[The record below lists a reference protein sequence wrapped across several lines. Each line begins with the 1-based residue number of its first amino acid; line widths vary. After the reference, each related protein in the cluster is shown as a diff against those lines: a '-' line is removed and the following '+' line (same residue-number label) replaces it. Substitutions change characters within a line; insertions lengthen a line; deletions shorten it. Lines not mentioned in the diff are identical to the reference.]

1 MIDIKKIISGEKF
14 DQEYISW
21 IAKKIWEEKTKEVL
35 KKLEEVYKK
44 SIKISADLDEKRA
57 RQNFLAKKIP
67 SATEDEKKNFFVE
80 MWEIKKFL
88 KENSESEKI
97 FKDEYKKILA
107 SIPNS
112 AHPSV
117 IKWETEDDNAVIR
130 KFWEKPV
137 FNFEPKAHRDLW
149 EELDLIDSPRWAKV
163 AWARFHFLKN
173 ELVQLQFALVQYA
186 FSITTKHWF
195 SPMIPPF
202 MVNEKTAFWTW
213 YLDWGHS
220 EEIYNVNPDR
230 DNLYMI
236 WTSEIPN
243 TAYYQDEI
251 LAEEDLPIK
260 FISYSPCFRREAWS
274 WWKDER
280 WILRCHQ
287 FDKMELAVFANPK
300 NSYEE
305 LEKLREIEEEIYQW
319 LWLHYQL
326 IDICSAD
333 LWTQAAK
340 KYDIEAWMPGQDAYR
355 EITSTSN
362 CTDYQARR
370 LNIRMKN
377 EEWKNETLHTLNWTA
392 IAVWRVLIA
401 IMEQYQTKD
410 WEILMPEV
418 LKKFLPFEKIC
429 RK

>member
-1 MIDIKKIISGEKF
+1 MIDIKKIIAEDKKYIEWIEKKM
-14 DQEYISW
+14 W
-21 IAKKIWEEKTKEVL
+21 KEKTAEVL
-35 KKLEEVYKK
+35 QKLVEVYKK
-44 SIKISADLDEKRA
+44 SNQISIDLDEKRA

-67 SATEDEKKNFFVE
+67 SATNEEKKNFFVE

-88 KENSESEKI
+88 KENSDSEKI
-97 FKDEYKKILA
+97 FKDEFKQILA

-112 AHPSV
+112 AHESV
-117 IKWETEDDNAVIR
+117 IKWETEEDNAVIR
-130 KFWEKPV
+130 KFWEKPK
-137 FNFEPKAHRDLW
+137 FDFEPKPHRDLW
-149 EELDLIDSPRWAKV
+149 EKLDLIDSKRWAKV
-163 AWARFHFLKN
+163 AGARFHFLKN
-173 ELVQLQFALVQYA
+173 ELVELQFALVQYA
-186 FSITTKHWF
+186 ISIAKKHWF

-213 YLDWGHS
+213 YLDWWHK
-220 EEIYNVNPDR
+220 EEVYNVNPDR

-243 TAYYQDEI
+243 TAYFQNEI
-251 LAEEDLPIK
+251 LSEEDLPIK
-260 FISYSPCFRREAWS
+260 FISYSPCFRREAGS

-280 WILRCHQ
+280 GILRCHQ
-287 FDKMELAVFANPK
+287 FDKIELAVFASPE

-305 LEKLREIEEEIYQW
+305 LEKLREIEEEIYQG
-319 LWLHYQL
+319 LWIHYQL

-340 KYDIEAWMPGQDAYR
+340 KYDIEAWMPGQNAYR

-377 EEWKNETLHTLNWTA
+377 SEWNNVVLHTLNWTA

-401 IMEQYQTKD
+401 IMEQFQTKD
-410 WEILMPEV
+410 WEIVIPEA
-418 LKKFLPFEKIC
+418 LKDFLH
-429 RK
+429 

>member
-1 MIDIKKIISGEKF
+1 MIDIKKIISEDK
-14 DQEYISW
+14 DYIAW
-21 IAKKIWEEKTKEVL
+21 IAKKIWEEKTSEVL
-35 KKLEEVYKK
+35 KKLEESYKK
-44 SIKISADLDEKRA
+44 SNQISIDLDEKRA

-67 SATEDEKKNFFVE
+67 SASEWEKKEFFVE

-88 KENSESEKI
+88 KENSDSEKI
-97 FKDEYKKILA
+97 LKDEYKNILA

-112 AHPSV
+112 AHSSV
-117 IKWETEDDNAVIR
+117 IKWEVEEDNEVIR
-130 KFWEKPV
+130 FNWEKPE
-137 FNFEPKAHRDLW
+137 FDFEPKAHWDLW
-149 EELDLIDSPRWAKV
+149 EELDLIDSKRWAKV

-186 FSITTKHWF
+186 FSVTTKHWF

-213 YLDWGHS
+213 YLDWGHK
-220 EEIYNVNPDR
+220 EEVYNVNPDR

-251 LAEEDLPIK
+251 IPEENLPIK
-260 FISYSPCFRREAWS
+260 YVSYSPCFRREAWS

-287 FDKMELAVFANPK
+287 FDKIELAVFADPK
-300 NSYEE
+300 TSYEE
-305 LEKLREIEEEIYQW
+305 LEKIREVEEEIYQW

-377 EEWKNETLHTLNWTA
+377 SEWQNETLHTLNWTA

-410 WEILMPEV
+410 WEILMPEI
-418 LKKFLPFEKIC
+418 LKKFLPFEKIS

>member
-1 MIDIKKIISGEKF
+1 MIDIKKIVAWDKW
-14 DQEYISW
+14 YIEW
-21 IAKKIWEEKTKEVL
+21 IEKKIWKSDIFD
-35 KKLEEVYKK
+35 KLVNVYQE
-44 SIKISADLDEKRA
+44 SNKISQELDTKRA
-57 RQNFLAKKIP
+57 RQNALAKQIP
-67 SATEDEKKNFFVE
+67 SASSEEKQEFLAE
-80 MWEIKKFL
+80 MWEIKSFL
-88 KENSESEKI
+88 KENIDKEREL
-97 FKDEYKKILA
+97 KDEYKNLL
-107 SIPNS
+107 SSVPNS
-112 AHPSV
+112 AHESV

-130 KFWEKPV
+130 KFSEKPE
-137 FNFEPKAHRDLW
+137 FNFTPKPHWDLW
-149 EELDLIDSPRWAKV
+149 EELDLIDSKRWAKV

-173 ELVQLQFALVQYA
+173 DLVQLQFALVQYA
-186 FSITTKHWF
+186 FSVTTKHWF

-213 YLDWGHS
+213 YLDWGHKD
-220 EEIYNVNPDR
+220 EVYNVNPDR

-243 TAYYQDEI
+243 TAYYQNEI
-251 LAEEDLPIK
+251 IPEEQLPIK
-260 FISYSPCFRREAWS
+260 YVSYSPCFRREAWS
-274 WWKDER
+274 WWKDEK

-287 FDKMELAVFANPK
+287 FDKIELAVFANPK
-300 NSYEE
+300 TSYEE
-305 LEKLREIEEEIYQW
+305 LEKIREIEEEIYQW
-319 LWLHYQL
+319 LGLHYQL

-377 EEWKNETLHTLNWTA
+377 SEWKNEILHTLNWTA
-392 IAVWRVLIA
+392 IAIWRVLIA

-410 WEILMPEV
+410 WEILIPEV
-418 LKKFLPFEKIC
+418 LKKFLPFEKIS
-429 RK
+429 KN

>member
-1 MIDIKKIISGEKF
+1 MIDIKKIISGDK
-14 DQEYISW
+14 DYIAW
-21 IAKKIWEEKTKEVL
+21 IAKKIWEEKTSKVL

-44 SIKISADLDEKRA
+44 SNQISIDLDEKRA

-67 SATEDEKKNFFVE
+67 TATEDEKKEFFVE

-97 FKDEYKKILA
+97 LKDEYKKILA

-112 AHPSV
+112 AHESV
-117 IKWETEDDNAVIR
+117 IKWETEEDNSVIR

-137 FNFEPKAHRDLW
+137 FDFEPKAHRDLW
-149 EELDLIDSPRWAKV
+149 EELDLIDSKRWAKV

-213 YLDWGHS
+213 YLDWGHK

-251 LAEEDLPIK
+251 LPIESLPIK
-260 FISYSPCFRREAWS
+260 YVSYSPCFRREAWS

-287 FDKMELAVFANPK
+287 FDKIELAVFADPK
-300 NSYEE
+300 TSYEE
-305 LEKLREIEEEIYQW
+305 LEKIREVEEEIYQW

-410 WEILMPEV
+410 WEILMPEI

-429 RK
+429 KK